1 MIKIFFGG
9 SRKMGRLSQA
19 IRERTDNI
27 IANGYLILLGDAN
40 GADKA
45 MQKYLAEKNYRNVLV
60 FCMGNVCRN
69 NMGKWKTRNVP
80 SSRSKKDFKYY
91 SIKDVLIS
99 EEADYGLMLWDG
111 KSNGTLNN
119 IINLC
124 ERHKKVL
131 VYFSLTKSFFTVEN
145 KQDISKLLEHCEEGL
160 LRKFD
165 RVLGICP
172 RIHSRQ
178 EQLNFAGPEPF
189 VS

>member
-19 IRERTDNI
+19 IRQRTDNI
-27 IANGYLILLGDAN
+27 IADGYLILLGDAN

-69 NMGKWKTRNVP
+69 NIGKWKTRTVH

-91 SIKDVLIS
+91 SAKDVLMG

-124 ERHKKVL
+124 ERNKKVL
-131 VYFSLTKSFFTVEN
+131 VYFSPAKTFFTVAN
-145 KQDISKLLEHCEEGL
+145 KQDISKLLEHCEPDL

-165 RVLGICP
+165 RMLGIGS
-172 RIHSRQ
+172 RIYSRQ
-178 EQLNFAGPEPF
+178 EQLNFTEPEPCT
-189 VS
+189 S